1 MRDIFICNTSKGM
14 VEVISLDSFKLEK
27 SIKLNEF
34 GENDGPHGICV
45 SEDKLFTAN
54 NYSNTISLIDLSRK
68 EHVKNIYI
76 GAHCNDLKIYNNN
89 AYVVCGDSNSLVIFN
104 MNKMEI
110 VEVIPCG
117 IYPHSIDICKVNG
130 MMVVTNFIDNSLTIV
145 DLNDTKKFKKTRIGP
160 NPTKAVFSYDGNYI
174 YTCESNMEKSRD
186 GSISILSSKNLTIID
201 RIAVGKIPIDFYYD
215 GKSVIVSNFS
225 EGVLR
230 IVDILRFKETKRII
244 VGGMPKAI
252 MKYNDEIYFCD
263 YMTNSLIK
271 IKKDKEALPI
281 NGELNGIIIA

>member
-1 MRDIFICNTSKGM
+1 MRNIFICNTSKGM

-34 GENDGPHGICV
+34 DENDGPHGICI
-45 SEDKLFTAN
+45 SEGRLFTAN
-54 NYSNTISLIDLSRK
+54 NYSNTISLIDLNKK

-89 AYVVCGDSNSLVIFN
+89 AYVVCGDSNSLVLFN
-104 MNKMEI
+104 IDKMEI

-117 IYPHSIDICKVNG
+117 IFPHSIDICKANG
-130 MMVVTNFIDNSLTIV
+130 MLVVTNFIDSSLTIV
-145 DLNDTKKFKKTRIGP
+145 DLNDTKKFKSTKIGP

-186 GSISILSSKNLTIID
+186 GSISILSSKNLTVID
-201 RIAVGKIPIDFYYD
+201 RIAVGRIPIDFYYD

-225 EGVLR
+225 EGALR
-230 IVDILRFKETKRII
+230 FVDILRFKETKRII

-252 MKYNDEIYFCD
+252 TKYKDEIYFCD

-271 IKKDKEALPI
+271 IKEDKEALPI
-281 NGELNGIIIA
+281 SGELNGIIIA